1 MTIAE
6 AVQFL
11 SDGTRCSGRLYR
23 APSPVPGPCVVLC
36 PGFGGTQDTPS
47 MIAAATSFAE
57 SGLTA
62 LTFDYR
68 SFGRSAGDP
77 RQVVDLAGQRAD
89 IHAAITFARSRPDI
103 DARRIAL
110 WGTSLGGG
118 HVITVAAADPTVAA
132 VVAQIPFN
140 GFPKRVEGRS
150 VTTTLR
156 LLIAI
161 LRDRMR
167 GRLSRAPYYIPAI
180 GGRGELAVIS
190 SDEARQAVADMNSP
204 TWLNH
209 VAPRALLDMMAY
221 RPGRHAARLAMPVLV
236 CVGTRDR
243 ETQRGGLIADSA
255 PRGVLRQYPFS
266 HFDFYR
272 PELRRRVLDDQVAF
286 LRDAV
291 GEPAASNAIGE
302 PR

>member
-1 MTIAE
+1 MEE
-6 AVQFL
+6 AVQFS
-11 SDGTRCSGRLYR
+11 SDGIRCSGLLYR
-23 APSPVPGPCVVLC
+23 AASAGSAPCVVLC

-47 MIAAATSFAE
+47 MIAAATAFAE

-62 LTFDYR
+62 MTFDYR
-68 SFGRSAGDP
+68 GFGRSAGAD

-89 IHAAITFARSRPDI
+89 IGAAIRFARGRPDI

-118 HVITVAAADPTVAA
+118 HVITVAAEDPAVAA
-132 VVAQIPFN
+132 VVAQVPFN

-156 LLIAI
+156 LLTAI
-161 LRDRMR
+161 LRDRVR

-180 GGRGELAVIS
+180 GARGDLAVIS

-204 TWLNH
+204 TWRNE
-209 VAPRALLDMMAY
+209 VAPRALLDMMTY
-221 RPGRHAARLAMPVLV
+221 RPGRHASRLAMPVLV
-236 CVGTRDR
+236 CVGIRDR
-243 ETQRGGLIADSA
+243 ETRGGEQIAELA
-255 PRGVLRQYPFS
+255 PRGVLRRYPLS

-272 PELRRRVLDDQVAF
+272 PDLRRRVLDDQVAF
-286 LRDAV
+286 LSDALSESETSNST
-291 GEPAASNAIGE
+291 GES
-302 PR
+302 R